1 MNNMIR
7 LKDKLINKNSIYY
20 ILEKIYSV
28 DTVDTRFYELIF
40 VTKTNNYVVSYNSHE
55 EMLKEIRKLKQVGF
69 TQIGEQYINLDKV
82 VCIDSFSEDTDDY
95 LLVMFEDDLERT
107 FNLKTFGYSPEEIVD
122 DIMLGSKYL

>member
-28 DTVDTRFYELIF
+28 DTVDTCFYELIF

-69 TQIGEQYINLDKV
+69 TQIEKQYINLDKV
-82 VCIDSFSEDTDDY
+82 VCINSFSEDTDDY

-107 FNLKTFGYSPEEIVD
+107 FNLKTFGYSPEEIMD

>member
-28 DTVDTRFYELIF
+28 DTIDTRFYELIF
-40 VTKTNNYVVSYNSHE
+40 VTKTNNYIVSYNSHE

-69 TQIGEQYINLDKV
+69 TQIEEQYINLDKV

-107 FNLKTFGYSPEEIVD
+107 FNLKTFGYSPEEIMD

>member
-1 MNNMIR
+1 MNNMI
-7 LKDKLINKNSIYY
+7 KFNDKLINKNSIYY
-20 ILEKIYSV
+20 ILEKIYSI
-28 DTVDTRFYELIF
+28 DTVDTRFYELVFI
-40 VTKTNNYVVSYNSHE
+40 TKTNNYVVSYNSHE

-82 VCIDSFSEDTDDY
+82 VCINSFSEDTDDY

-107 FNLKTFGYSPEEIVD
+107 FNLKTFGYSPEEIMD

>member
-69 TQIGEQYINLDKV
+69 TQIEKQYINLDKV
-82 VCIDSFSEDTDDY
+82 VCINSFSEDTDDY
-95 LLVMFEDDLERT
+95 LLVMLEDDLERT
-107 FNLKTFGYSPEEIVD
+107 FNLKTFGYSPEEIMD

>member
-69 TQIGEQYINLDKV
+69 TQIEEQYINLDKV
-82 VCIDSFSEDTDDY
+82 VYIDSFSEDTDDY

-107 FNLKTFGYSPEEIVD
+107 FNLKTFGYSPEEIMD